1 MYNIK
6 IKFKIKLYKIKII
19 LYISDDLIT
28 VADEIKKKHKVKL
41 YKLSNKEIKKIDGC
55 VIGQFM
61 ENEDLL
67 YALINSKNGKVELNT
82 LTHEIYHLTSK
93 IMKHNDFDFYHS
105 DEPFARLNAFL
116 NEKIIKN
123 KKIKLI

>member
-1 MYNIK
+1 MK
-6 IKFKIKLYKIKII
+6 IEFKIKIYNIKII
-19 LYISDDLIT
+19 LYVSDNLIT
-28 VADEIKKKHKVKL
+28 VADKIRKKHKVKL
-41 YKLSNKEIKKIDGC
+41 YKKSNKDIKKIYGC

-61 ENEDLL
+61 ENENLL
-67 YALINSKNGKVELNT
+67 YVLIQSKNGKVCVNT

-105 DEPFARLNAFL
+105 DEPFARLNSFL

>member
-1 MYNIK
+1 MK
-6 IKFKIKLYKIKII
+6 IEFKIKLYKIKII
-19 LYISDDLIT
+19 LYISNDLIT
-28 VADEIKKKHKVKL
+28 VADEIRKKHKVKL
-41 YKLSNKEIKKIDGC
+41 YKKSNKDIKKIDGC

-61 ENEDLL
+61 ENENLL
-67 YALINSKNGKVELNT
+67 YVLIQSKNGKVCVNT

>member
-1 MYNIK
+1 MK
-6 IKFKIKLYKIKII
+6 IEFKIKLYSIKII
-19 LYISDDLIT
+19 LYVSDNLIT
-28 VADEIKKKHKVKL
+28 VADEIRKKHNVKL
-41 YKLSNKEIKKIDGC
+41 YKMSNKEIKKIDGC
-55 VIGQFM
+55 IIGQFM
-61 ENEDLL
+61 ENENLL
-67 YALINSKNGKVELNT
+67 YVLVQSKNGKVCINT

-123 KKIKLI
+123 KKIKIKTI

>member
-1 MYNIK
+1 MK
-6 IKFKIKLYKIKII
+6 IEFKIKLYKIKII
-19 LYISDDLIT
+19 LYISDDLIS
-28 VADEIKKKHKVKL
+28 VANKIKEKHKVKL
-41 YKLSNKEIKKIDGC
+41 YKKSNKEIKKIAGC

-61 ENEDLL
+61 ENENLL
-67 YALINSKNGKVELNT
+67 YVLIESKNGKVDINT

-105 DEPFARLNAFL
+105 DEPFARLNAYL

>member
-1 MYNIK
+1 MK
-6 IKFKIKLYKIKII
+6 IEFKIKLYKIKIVV
-19 LYISDDLIT
+19 YISDDLII
-28 VADEIKKKHKVKL
+28 VGDKIKKKHKVKL

-61 ENEDLL
+61 ENENLL
-67 YALINSKNGKVELNT
+67 YVLINSKNGKVELNT

-116 NEKIIKN
+116 NGKII

>member
-1 MYNIK
+1 MK
-6 IKFKIKLYKIKII
+6 IEFKIKLYKIKIVV
-19 LYISDDLIT
+19 YISDDLII
-28 VADEIKKKHKVKL
+28 VGDKIKKKHKVKL

-61 ENEDLL
+61 ENENLL
-67 YALINSKNGKVELNT
+67 YVLINSKNGKVELNT

-116 NEKIIKN
+116 NEKIIK
-123 KKIKLI
+123 KIKLI

>member
-1 MYNIK
+1 MK
-6 IKFKIKLYKIKII
+6 IEFKIKLYKIKII
-19 LYISDDLIT
+19 VYISDDLIT
-28 VADEIKKKHKVKL
+28 VADEIRKKHKVKL
-41 YKLSNKEIKKIDGC
+41 YKKSNKDIKKIDGC

-61 ENEDLL
+61 ENENLL
-67 YALINSKNGKVELNT
+67 YVLIQSKNGKVELNT

-123 KKIKLI
+123 KKIKLN

>member
-1 MYNIK
+1 MK
-6 IKFKIKLYKIKII
+6 IEFKIKLYKIKII

-28 VADEIKKKHKVKL
+28 VVDEIKKKHKVKL
-41 YKLSNKEIKKIDGC
+41 YKLSNKEIKKIEGC
-55 VIGQFM
+55 VIGQFI
-61 ENEDLL
+61 ENENLV
-67 YALINSKNGKVELNT
+67 YVLINSKNGKVELNT

>member
-1 MYNIK
+1 MK
-6 IKFKIKLYKIKII
+6 IELKIKLYKIKII

-28 VADEIKKKHKVKL
+28 VGDEIKKKHKVKL

-61 ENEDLL
+61 ENENLL
-67 YALINSKNGKVELNT
+67 YVLINSKNGKVELNT

-123 KKIKLI
+123 KKIKLN